1 MTNNNISG
9 TIKKIKQRG
18 IKKMNAKNEIEL
30 RVRVAYGEIYVD
42 IDLPNGIIFE
52 SDSMDDTL
60 LWIADKYPQ
69 YEIKILVK

>member
-1 MTNNNISG
+1 
-9 TIKKIKQRG
+9 
-18 IKKMNAKNEIEL
+18 MNAKNEIEL

>member
-69 YEIKILVK
+69 YEIKIVSL